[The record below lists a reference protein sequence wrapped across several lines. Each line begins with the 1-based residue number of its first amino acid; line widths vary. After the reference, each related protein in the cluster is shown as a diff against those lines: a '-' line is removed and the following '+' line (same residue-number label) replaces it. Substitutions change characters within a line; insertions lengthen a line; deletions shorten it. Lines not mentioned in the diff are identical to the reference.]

1 MASVLQHIKA
11 IKTSAYEPFIIRKA
25 ETLREVELSAFVGW
39 IKQIL
44 KVSITT
50 NWLGNFLAL
59 VTVSTYTIVS
69 LYSPEG
75 GAAVT
80 TAKIFTVI
88 STIDLISEP
97 LLTLGQ
103 QWGSMVTAWASF
115 KRIEDFLLCEEKAT
129 NKFKPQKD
137 SSTAEDMAE
146 SKELE
151 MELIQRVTP
160 HLELRNASYGLKG
173 KVTLLEDISLDL
185 TVPALWM
192 IMGRVGSVS
201 GSYRPRLTGR
211 AKAVFFNLC

>member
-25 ETLREVELSAFVGW
+25 EKLRDIELSAFVGW
-39 IKQIL
+39 VKEVL

-59 VTVSTYTIVS
+59 VTVGTFTVVS
-69 LYSPEG
+69 LYSPG
-75 GAAVT
+75 SGSAVT

-97 LLTLGQ
+97 LLMLGQ

-115 KRIEDFLLCEEKAT
+115 KRIETFLLCEEKAIS
-129 NKFKPQKD
+129 KSKPTED
-137 SSTAEDMAE
+137 SPTAENIAD
-146 SKELE
+146 SGGSVVP
-151 MELIQRVTP
+151 RVTP
-160 HLELRNASYGLKG
+160 HLELKNASYGVRE
-173 KVTLLEDISLDL
+173 KVTLLEDISIDL
-185 TVPALWM
+185 VVPALWM

-201 GSYRPRLTGR
+201 DYYRTVLMSR